1 MLEKAVREITEAL
14 QKADGRIVYVYVR
27 PSQQHRDPCL
37 TLVWDHFLFAA

>member
-27 PSQQHRDPCL
+27 PSQQHHKIKP
-37 TLVWDHFLFAA
+37 TENPV